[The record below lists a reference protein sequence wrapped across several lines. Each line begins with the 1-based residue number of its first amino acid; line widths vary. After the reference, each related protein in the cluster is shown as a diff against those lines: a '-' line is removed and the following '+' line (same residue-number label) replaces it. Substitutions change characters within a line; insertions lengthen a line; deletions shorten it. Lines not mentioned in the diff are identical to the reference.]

1 MSQKS
6 EKLRRQVEI
15 LKEQMDFIDS
25 RVYAIE
31 HLSISWNAAETAVH
45 NQAVLDAATERNAE
59 RRRAREAERAVI
71 AWRRMTYAVLVAAII
86 VLVAAILVVNADA
99 EDTDP
104 IDPPVVVTAAE
115 TTAKAIEE
123 SEELENER
131 IEAALL
137 TRTHVIEDCT
147 ITFYCNERYPHICG
161 TGDGIAYD
169 GTPALAWAT
178 CAVDPDVIPLGS
190 TVMVDLG
197 DGYGLRTL
205 VANDTGVKGN
215 HLDICVESHNFA
227 LQLGHQTA
235 TVYWCEE

>member
-1 MSQKS
+1 MSQRS
-6 EKLRRQVEI
+6 EKLRRRVDTLETRMDAVE
-15 LKEQMDFIDS
+15 LGKVWD
-25 RVYAIE
+25 
-31 HLSISWNAAETAVH
+31 AAEAAVH
-45 NQAVLDAATERNAE
+45 NKATLDAAAERNTE
-59 RRRAREAERAVI
+59 RRRAREAERAVV
-71 AWRRMTYAVLVAAII
+71 AWRRMTYAVLIASII
-86 VLVAAILVVNADA
+86 VLVAAILVVNAEADDA
-99 EDTDP
+99 DT

-123 SEELENER
+123 SEEAENER

-137 TRTHVIEDCT
+137 ARAHVIEDCT

-215 HLDICVESHNFA
+215 HLDICVGSHVEA
-227 LQLGHQTA
+227 ERMGRQTA